1 MGTVQAQGAL
11 GRCSQPLGLDL
22 LAQLQREVGGVTI
35 PGGAP
40 WGCGTEG
47 CGQWAQW
54 GGMGLDLILAVLS
67 NLYDSVILWF
77 RVVLC
82 GARGWVQ

>member
-35 PGGAP
+35 PGGLQEP
-40 WGCGTEG
+40 RGC
-47 CGQWAQW
+47 QWAQW